1 MTGRPKIIV
10 RIPLEERYH
19 TQVCAAFPQADF
31 PVCLTP
37 EELRLQIGD
46 AVALIGGGP
55 LSGDLLAAAPVL
67 RWFQVPFAGV
77 EWALTPELIAR
88 GITVTNFSGV
98 HVPNIPEHILALMFT
113 FARQLRFLGHQQDQH
128 VWGYGPNRRGEPPAS
143 FSDNLFEIEGQTLG
157 ILGLGDIGVSL
168 AQKAHA
174 LGMHVL
180 ATRRHPRDPPPYV
193 DRLVPNDALP
203 ELLAASDHVALCL
216 PLTTATRDIIGAA
229 ELAQMKPTAYIYN
242 IGRGELIAQDA
253 LIAALHAGTIA
264 GAGLDVA
271 TPEPL
276 SVDSPLWDMPNVF
289 ITGHTAGSTPKYW
302 ERGTALVIEN
312 VRRFLAGEPL
322 RNVVDPAAGY

>member
-1 MTGRPKIIV
+1 MTARPKIIV
-10 RIPLEERYH
+10 RIPLEERYY
-19 TQVCAAFPQADF
+19 TQLCAACPQADF

-37 EELRLQIGD
+37 EELHLQIGD

-55 LSGDLLAAAPVL
+55 LSDDLLAAAPIL

-77 EWALTPELIAR
+77 EWALTPELVAR

-128 VWGYGPNRRGEPPAS
+128 IWGYGPNRRGEPPSS
-143 FSDNLFEIEGQTLG
+143 FGDNLFEIEGQTLG
-157 ILGLGDIGVSL
+157 ILGLGDIG
-168 AQKAHA
+168 
-174 LGMHVL
+174 
-180 ATRRHPRDPPPYV
+180 
-193 DRLVPNDALP
+193 
-203 ELLAASDHVALCL
+203 AS
-216 PLTTATRDIIGAA
+216 
-229 ELAQMKPTAYIYN
+229 LAQMKPTAYIYN

-253 LIAALHAGTIA
+253 LIAALRTGTIA

-276 SVDSPLWDMPNVF
+276 PTDSPLWDMPNVF
-289 ITGHTAGSTPKYW
+289 ITGHTAGPTPKYW
-302 ERGTALVIEN
+302 ERGIALVIEN
-312 VRRFLAGEPL
+312 VRRFLADEPL